1 MKWRQLLFATLFIYI
16 LGVDEWILYYVAYA
30 DYCYDIEK
38 FYNTS
43 VNPKSLLSCFSKAA
57 TLLGK

>member
-1 MKWRQLLFATLFIYI
+1 MKWRQLLFATLLIYI

-30 DYCYDIEK
+30 EYCYDFEK

-43 VNPKSLLSCFSKAA
+43 VNPKSLLSCFSEAA
-57 TLLGK
+57 TPLGK